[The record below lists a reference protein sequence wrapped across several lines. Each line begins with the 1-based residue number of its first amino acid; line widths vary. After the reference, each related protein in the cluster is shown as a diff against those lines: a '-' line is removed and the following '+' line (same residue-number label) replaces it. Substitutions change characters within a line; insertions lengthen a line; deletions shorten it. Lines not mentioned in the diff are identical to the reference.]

1 MGAGRLGSPGGG
13 NAITTGVWLG
23 GVFAAG
29 VSRAGERVD
38 ATSGAVAGP
47 VKSGRSALAG
57 CLPGSCLGI
66 AAGLIGASWGCCTG
80 AGGSGGLAISRTA
93 TGSGFLSAG
102 NGVSSCISMIAAI
115 ALTATDPPRASKVR
129 ACIGRMQ
136 PGTQSLTSRSPR
148 TSCMS

>member
-13 NAITTGVWLG
+13 NAIATGVWLG
-23 GVFAAG
+23 GGFDAG

-38 ATSGAVAGP
+38 ATTGAVAGP

-57 CLPGSCLGI
+57 CLPGSCLGT
-66 AAGLIGASWGCCTG
+66 AAGLIGASGACCTG

-102 NGVSSCISMIAAI
+102 NWVSSCISMIAAI
-115 ALTATDPPRASKVR
+115 ALTAMDAPRASKDR
-129 ACIGRMQ
+129 PRIGMLPSRGQ
-136 PGTQSLTSRSPR
+136 RRTSRSPR